1 MIIGNR
7 DSVPSARQSGGVIIS
22 TAAAVIT
29 KSDRQHPAD
38 ATLRAELKRAHRI
51 NRDQA
56 RLVSRAVFAFYR
68 WQGWLDENMPMEA
81 RVQGAVELQ
90 ESFQKKPGAMPEE
103 ELKLAVAEWVS
114 EHMEVSPAWL
124 RAIQAEPKLW
134 VRARAGQGTELAQEL
149 GASQCVVTG
158 LADSI
163 IFKGSA
169 DLFRTDQFHA
179 GKFEIQDLSSQVVG
193 IVCNPQPRETWWDA
207 CAGEGGKTLHLCD
220 LMRGR
225 GLVWATDRAVWRLD
239 KLKER
244 AARASAFNYRS
255 ALWDGGAKL
264 PTDTKFDGILVDAPC
279 SGVGTWQRNPH
290 ARWTTT
296 AADVLEL
303 AAAQKQLLANVI
315 PSLKPGGRLIYS
327 VCTLTRAETVEVQEE
342 ISRKFPDLQPLPLKN
357 PLDAAQSEN
366 ASLTLWPQTAQGNG
380 MFICG
385 WLKPA
390 PASAKA

>member
-1 MIIGNR
+1 MFIGNR
-7 DSVPSARQSGGVIIS
+7 DTPSPARQPGIINS
-22 TAAAVIT
+22 TAAAVIN

-38 ATLRAELKRAHRI
+38 ATLRAELKRAHRV

-68 WQGWLDENMPMEA
+68 WQGWLDEHMPLEA
-81 RVQGAVELQ
+81 RIQAAVGLQ
-90 ESFQKKPGAMPEE
+90 ESFQKKPAATADE
-103 ELKLAVAEWVS
+103 ELRLAVPEWIAE
-114 EHMEVSPAWL
+114 HLEVSPAWL

-134 VRARAGQGTELAQEL
+134 VRARVGQGAELAQEL

-158 LADSI
+158 LADAI

-179 GKFEIQDLSSQVVG
+179 GKFEVQDLSSQVVG
-193 IVCNPQPRETWWDA
+193 IVCDPQPRETWWDA

-225 GLVWATDRAVWRLD
+225 GLVWATDRAAWRLD

-244 AARASAFNYRS
+244 AARASAFNYRA

-264 PTDTKFDGILVDAPC
+264 PTETKFDGILVDAPC
-279 SGVGTWQRNPH
+279 SGTGTWQRNPH

-296 AADVLEL
+296 ANDVMEL
-303 AAAQKQLLANVI
+303 AAAQKQLLANTV
-315 PSLKPGGRLIYS
+315 PALKPGGRLIYS
-327 VCTLTRAETVEVQEE
+327 VCTLTHAETVEVRAE
-342 ISRKFPDLQPLPLKN
+342 ISKRFPELQPLPLKN
-357 PLDAAQSEN
+357 PLDATQPEQE
-366 ASLTLWPQTAQGNG
+366 SLTLWPQTAQANG

-385 WLKPA
+385 WLKPSPT
-390 PASAKA
+390 PAKP